1 MRPDIGLAAVPTL
14 SPRLRGESRR
24 EGFHN
29 RGEVPPLPGP
39 LLHTGVEERE
49 KKRRA
54 IHWRNALE
62 EVGHGCRNF
71 GEEAGRAFVRRGAAP
86 SWPMTGKPFRS
97 SLMTILVSPPWA
109 EVLPWELLRLA

>member
-39 LLHTGVEERE
+39 LLHKGVEERE

-54 IHWRNALE
+54 IHWCNA
-62 EVGHGCRNF
+62 
-71 GEEAGRAFVRRGAAP
+71 RR
-86 SWPMTGKPFRS
+86 
-97 SLMTILVSPPWA
+97 ILSHPP
-109 EVLPWELLRLA
+109 VKLFILLSKF